1 MRFKRLFLILITLPL
16 VSCGVYKA
24 TKNPGAQIRIPAL
37 YSYNNSEITGDEE
50 WWHTF
55 NDSDLNRLIDKILV
69 NSPDIIMAWSRLA
82 QVMAISKQKGAA
94 WWPNIMLKGGNSR
107 ARSNITKTDIFSDI
121 FSGGLITDAYYSN
134 RHYIN
139 LEASYEIDLWG
150 KIASLDRAAKNDFK
164 ANRLDLET
172 IVMTITA
179 QAAELWYTLIEQQIQ
194 LKLINKQLEN
204 NILYTKLIE
213 MRFANGIANSMNVLM
228 QRLQVANLKAKLP
241 LTQSSITTLK
251 HQINLLLGRT
261 PNTPFEN
268 IPGGLPDIWEQPAIG
283 IPSDLLTKRPDVK
296 AAQLRII
303 VADNRVGAA
312 VANLYPSFKIFGSTG
327 YVSTDY
333 SRLLE
338 RWVWSIGDSIAVT
351 LFDGHRKNQEIKLRK
366 AIVEERLEN
375 YKKTILTAL
384 KEVEGALMSEDSQKI
399 YIKVLIIKE
408 KLARATFEEARQRY
422 INGLDDYL
430 NVLNAIESL
439 QIIERE
445 LINAKHGLILWRIRL
460 CRALGGTWTQN
471 LKKNKKQETRDIKGE
486 KIL

>member
-1 MRFKRLFLILITLPL
+1 MILKRLFIILMTLPL
-16 VSCGVYKA
+16 VSCGVYRA
-24 TKNPGAQIRIPAL
+24 AKNPESPVRMPAS
-37 YSYNNSEITGDEE
+37 YSYKDSEITEDKE

-55 NDSDLNRLIDKILV
+55 NDPDLSRLIDEILV
-69 NSPDIIMAWSRLA
+69 NSPDIMIAWSRLD
-82 QVMAISKQKGAA
+82 QVMAMSKQKGAA
-94 WWPNIMLKGGNSR
+94 WWPNITLEGGSSR
-107 ARSNITKTDIFSDI
+107 ARSNITKTDIY
-121 FSGGLITDAYYSN
+121 SGRLTTDPYYSN

-139 LEASYEIDLWG
+139 LGASYEIDLWG

-164 ANRLDLET
+164 ASRLDFET
-172 IVMTITA
+172 IIMSIAA
-179 QAAELWYTLIEQQIQ
+179 QAAELWYTLIKEQIQ

-204 NILYTKLIE
+204 NIIYTRLIE

-228 QRLQVANLKAKLP
+228 QRQQVANLKARLP
-241 LTQSSITTLK
+241 LTQSSIITLK
-251 HQINLLLGRT
+251 HQLNLLLGRT
-261 PNTPFEN
+261 PNMPFEN
-268 IPGGLPDIWEQPAIG
+268 IPDVLPDIWGQPAIG

-303 VADNRVGAA
+303 AADNRVGAA
-312 VANLYPSFKIFGSTG
+312 VADRYPSFKIFGSTG

-333 SRLLE
+333 SDLLE

-351 LFDGHRKNQEIKLRK
+351 LFDGHRKNQEVKLRK
-366 AIVEERLEN
+366 AIVEENLET

-384 KEVEGALMSEDSQKI
+384 KEVEGALTNENSQKN
-399 YIKVLIIKE
+399 YIKRLIIKE
-408 KLARATFEEARQRY
+408 KLARDTLKEARQRY

-439 QIIERE
+439 QITERE

-471 LKKNKKQETRDIKGE
+471 LKKIKGQEARDIKGE